1 MDGRN
6 SHHRFKNH
14 AIMNT
19 SLDQNV
25 KQDVR
30 KFYDDIGWKE
40 IGEGVY
46 QNARYEDLR
55 PVSWE
60 YIHKC
65 HLRVGRYLS
74 PTGKYLLDA
83 GSGPIQYPEYLEYS
97 QGYQARVC
105 ADISI
110 VALAEAR
117 QRIGDRS
124 TGGQGMFVVADL
136 ANLPFR
142 HDTFDGVVTLHT
154 IHHLP
159 LKEHSQAYQEVHRVL
174 SPSRTAVVVNGWQD
188 SLLMRFF
195 VVPIK
200 WKNRTRKRIKRTI
213 DNLRSGQPA
222 SGHTIPKT
230 RVKGTYVIKHDA
242 DWLKSEIGS
251 IMQLDIF
258 VWRSVSVR
266 FLRGYIFPHL
276 GGKWLLSKLY
286 NLEER
291 FPHFLGEHGQYPLI
305 VIRK

>member
-1 MDGRN
+1 M
-6 SHHRFKNH
+6 KNH
-14 AIMNT
+14 VIMKT

-74 PTGKYLLDA
+74 QTGKYLLDA

-97 QGYQARVC
+97 KGYQARVC

-142 HDTFDGVVTLHT
+142 NDAFDGVVTLHT

-159 LKEHSQAYQEVHRVL
+159 LEEHRLAYQEVHRVL
-174 SPSRTAVVVNGWQD
+174 SHSRTAVIVNGWQD

-200 WKNRTRKRIKRTI
+200 WKNRTRKRIKRYI
-213 DNLRSGQPA
+213 DSLRSGQQTA
-222 SGHTIPKT
+222 ESPKPKAK
-230 RVKGTYVIKHDA
+230 VKGTYVIKHDA
-242 DWLKSEIGS
+242 EWLKSEIGS
-251 IMQLDIF
+251 IMDLDIF

-276 GGKWLLSKLY
+276 GGKWLLRKLY
-286 NLEER
+286 DLEER
-291 FPHFLGEHGQYPLI
+291 FPRFLGEHGQYPLI

>member
-1 MDGRN
+1 M
-6 SHHRFKNH
+6 K
-14 AIMNT
+14 T
-19 SLDQNV
+19 SSELEI

-30 KFYDDIGWKE
+30 KFYDDIGWQE

-65 HLRVGRYLS
+65 HLRVGRHLI
-74 PTGKYLLDA
+74 PEGRLLLDA

-110 VALAEAR
+110 VALKEAR

-124 TGGQGMFVVADL
+124 SGGSGLFVVADI

-142 HDTFDGVVTLHT
+142 RDAFDGVVSLHT

-159 LKEHSQAYQEVHRVL
+159 IEEHKQAYQEVYRVL
-174 SPSRTAVVVNGWQD
+174 APTNSAVVVNGWQD
-188 SLLMRFF
+188 SVLMRYF
-195 VVPIK
+195 VRPIK
-200 WKNRTRKRIKRTI
+200 WRNRTRKRIRKSI
-213 DNLRSGQPA
+213 KNLRDGRSNSGDA
-222 SGHTIPKT
+222 SPKPKG
-230 RVKGTYVIKHDA
+230 KGTFVSKHDA
-242 DWLKSEIGS
+242 EWLKKEVGS
-251 IMQLDIF
+251 LMQLEIF

-266 FLRGYIFPHL
+266 FLREYINPDL
-276 GGKWLLSKLY
+276 GGKWLLQKLY
-286 NLEER
+286 DLEER
-291 FPHFLGEHGQYPLI
+291 YPHFFGEYGQYPMI
-305 VIRK
+305 VIKKD

>member
-1 MDGRN
+1 MGGRN
-6 SHHRFKNH
+6 YRHRLQNQV
-14 AIMNT
+14 IMNT

-30 KFYDDIGWKE
+30 QFYDDIGWKE

-55 PVSWE
+55 PVSWD

-74 PTGKYLLDA
+74 RTGKYLLDA

-124 TGGQGMFVVADL
+124 SGGQGLFVVADL

-142 HDTFDGVVTLHT
+142 DDTFDGVVTLHT

-159 LKEHSQAYQEVHRVL
+159 LEEHSQAYKEVYRVL

-200 WKNRTRKRIKRTI
+200 WKNRTRKWLKRTI
-213 DNLRSGQPA
+213 DNLRNGQLTAENPK
-222 SGHTIPKT
+222 PKT
-230 RVKGTYVIKHDA
+230 KVKGTYVIKHDA

-286 NLEER
+286 DLEER

>member
-1 MDGRN
+1 MGTD
-6 SHHRFKNH
+6 SEMQ
-14 AIMNT
+14 I
-19 SLDQNV
+19 

-30 KFYDDIGWKE
+30 KFYDDIGWQE

-74 PTGKYLLDA
+74 PNGRYLLDA

-97 QGYQARVC
+97 NGYEARVC

-110 VALAEAR
+110 VALEEAR

-124 TGGQGMFVVADL
+124 SGGQGLFVVADI

-142 HDTFDGVVTLHT
+142 KDAFDGVVSLHT

-159 LKEHSQAYQEVHRVL
+159 IDEHRQAYLELHRVL
-174 SPSRTAVVVNGWQD
+174 TPSKTAVVVNGWQD
-188 SLLMRFF
+188 SSLMRFF
-195 VVPIK
+195 VVPVK
-200 WKNRTRKRIKRTI
+200 WKNRTRKRIRKSIKNIRGG
-213 DNLRSGQPA
+213 RSGDQRE
-222 SGHTIPKT
+222 STKPKA
-230 RVKGTYVIKHDA
+230 KGTFVSKHDA
-242 DWLKSEIGS
+242 EWLKREVGS
-251 IMQLDIF
+251 QIDLEIF

-266 FLRGYIFPHL
+266 FLREYIFPDL
-276 GGKWLLSKLY
+276 CGKWLLRKLY
-286 NLEER
+286 DLEER
-291 FPHFLGEHGQYPLI
+291 FPKIFGERGQYPMI
-305 VIRK
+305 VIKKK

>member
-1 MDGRN
+1 MILMNHSN
-6 SHHRFKNH
+6 SIMKNSSELK
-14 AIMNT
+14 I
-19 SLDQNV
+19 

-40 IGEGVY
+40 IGDGVY

-60 YIHKC
+60 YIHNC
-65 HLRVGRYLS
+65 HLRVCRHLNQEGRYF
-74 PTGKYLLDA
+74 LDA

-124 TGGQGMFVVADL
+124 SGGNGLFVVADI

-142 HDTFDGVVTLHT
+142 RDAFDGVVSLHT

-159 LKEHSQAYQEVHRVL
+159 IEEHKQAYQEVYRVL
-174 SPSRTAVVVNGWQD
+174 APSKSAVVVNGWQD
-188 SLLMRFF
+188 SSLMRFF
-195 VVPIK
+195 VIPIK
-200 WKNRTRKRIKRTI
+200 WKNRARKRIRKSVNNFRRG
-213 DNLRSGQPA
+213 RSNTSNGNQKQK
-222 SGHTIPKT
+222 G
-230 RVKGTYVIKHDA
+230 KGTFVSKHDVE
-242 DWLKSEIGS
+242 WLKREVGSLMNLEI
-251 IMQLDIF
+251 L

-266 FLRGYIFPHL
+266 FLRGYIFPDL
-276 GGKWLLSKLY
+276 GGKWLLRKLY
-286 NLEER
+286 GLEER
-291 FPHFLGEHGQYPLI
+291 FPHFFGEHGQYPLI
-305 VIRK
+305 VIKKD